1 MARIFLIRIC
11 HGFRRSAR
19 FLIGKFQTKSFS
31 LENFRQKNL
40 ISPTE
45 GVWILKDTRMF
56 FNVLTLRFPSKGAG
70 IVNWLI
76 LLFVCVFEGPYSG
89 ERCSP
94 LSFFG
99 DSKK

>member
-1 MARIFLIRIC
+1 MSWLPKECKVSHWKISDKII
-11 HGFRRSAR
+11 
-19 FLIGKFQTKSFS
+19 LIGKFQTKKF
-31 LENFRQKNL
+31 NFPN
-40 ISPTE
+40 E

-89 ERCSP
+89 EQCSP

-99 DSKK
+99 DSNK

>member
-1 MARIFLIRIC
+1 MASE
-11 HGFRRSAR
+11 GVQ
-19 FLIGKFQTKSFS
+19 GFS
-31 LENFRQKNL
+31 LENFRQNHSHWKISDKKNL

-89 ERCSP
+89 EQCSP

-99 DSKK
+99 DSNK